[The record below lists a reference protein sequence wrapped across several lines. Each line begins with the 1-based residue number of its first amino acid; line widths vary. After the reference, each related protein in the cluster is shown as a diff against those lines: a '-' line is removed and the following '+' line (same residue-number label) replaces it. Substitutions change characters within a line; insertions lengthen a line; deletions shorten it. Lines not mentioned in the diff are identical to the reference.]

1 MGTGVGGGV
10 FMIVFGFDDIKR
22 GFLLDI
28 SVNLP
33 Y

>member
-1 MGTGVGGGV
+1 MGTGVGGV

-22 GFLLDI
+22 EVLFDI

-33 Y
+33 